1 MEHPPRSRI
10 RAYCAPVSFEGIEQ
24 LFLPGKVLARHGS
37 LVKTVRDPP
46 STVRV
51 ASSVLHLTNP
61 QFMGRSAVSNS
72 YTLVGGVLVGTAVA
86 FLILYTL
93 VWLARKIYARQS
105 IPSKALTVLLSIRT
119 IAVRS
124 RAHSC
129 ILRRRA
135 SSVKLH
141 ADSSFSTS
149 TLQAQPLGPL
159 SLSLS
164 PLVHVQMSRHSRR
177 LLPQVGG

>member
-1 MEHPPRSRI
+1 TRDNMEHPPRSRI

-72 YTLVGGVLVGTAVA
+72 YNTSRGCARRDSSCVLDFV
-86 FLILYTL
+86 
-93 VWLARKIYARQS
+93 
-105 IPSKALTVLLSIRT
+105 
-119 IAVRS
+119 
-124 RAHSC
+124 
-129 ILRRRA
+129 RA
-135 SSVKLH
+135 SLAGTKNLRATEYTFQGASSLTLH
-141 ADSSFSTS
+141 LNNSSSKS
-149 TLQAQPLGPL
+149 
-159 SLSLS
+159 S
-164 PLVHVQMSRHSRR
+164 PFLHSEEKSQLR
-177 LLPQVGG
+177 QTAC